1 MEDRRFRADTVCMK
15 RAILALIVTGLLAGL
30 PAAVAAQEPAQTGIA
45 DTDAAAPA
53 TPSPDSASQRN
64 LFARQKPRPSMVGYI
79 DDAIVGSAFRTRYDS
94 AWDMDSPDRAE
105 LFYGKCGCYRSGI
118 PALDPSAP
126 GPGPGVVAS
135 LNSRE
140 LSVITEKGGQRVSVF
155 MELPFRWIDPTTFVA
170 GTGSFSSQSG
180 LGDIRVGTKVAI
192 ASTNSLNI
200 TAMVRGSIPTGDS
213 TKGLGT
219 DHGTV
224 EPAVLVRQTLGSRI
238 QIEGMFGDTH
248 PTGSSKG
255 PEPGDG
261 DFAGDIL
268 YYGIGPSFDVVS
280 TRNTHFAPVVELVGW
295 HVLSG
300 FQTSTVA
307 SPTGFSDAS
316 GLNIVDLKVGA
327 RLATA
332 NGSSFYVGYGWA
344 LTGNVW
350 NDHALRLE
358 YRKKL

>member
-1 MEDRRFRADTVCMK
+1 MEDATVQADTVCMK
-15 RAILALIVTGLLAGL
+15 RAILALILAGL
-30 PAAVAAQEPAQTGIA
+30 PAAAAAQEPPQTAPA
-45 DTDAAAPA
+45 DTDTAAPA
-53 TPSPDSASQRN
+53 SVPSDAASQRGN

-79 DDAIVGSAFRTRYDS
+79 EDAMVGSAFRTRYDS

-105 LFYGKCGCYRSGI
+105 LFYAKCGCYRGGI
-118 PALDPSAP
+118 PTLDPSAP
-126 GPGPGVVAS
+126 GPGPGVVSS

-140 LSVITEKGGQRVSVF
+140 LSVLTEKGGQRLSVF
-155 MELPFRWIDPTTFVA
+155 MEVPFRWIDPTSFVP
-170 GTGSFSSQSG
+170 GTGSYSNQGG
-180 LGDIRVGTKVAI
+180 LGDIRIGTKVAI
-192 ASTNSLNI
+192 ASSNSLSI
-200 TAMVRGSIPTGDS
+200 TAMVRGSLPTGDS

-224 EPAVLVRQTLGSRI
+224 EPAVLVRKTLGGRM

-255 PEPGDG
+255 PLPTDAN
-261 DFAGDIL
+261 FAGDVL

-280 TRNTHFAPVVELVGW
+280 SRTTHFAPVVELVGW

-307 SPTGFSDAS
+307 PPTGTGDAS
-316 GLNIVDLKVGA
+316 GLNILDLKVGA

-332 NGSSFYVGYGWA
+332 NGSSLYVGYGWA
-344 LTGNVW
+344 LTSNVW